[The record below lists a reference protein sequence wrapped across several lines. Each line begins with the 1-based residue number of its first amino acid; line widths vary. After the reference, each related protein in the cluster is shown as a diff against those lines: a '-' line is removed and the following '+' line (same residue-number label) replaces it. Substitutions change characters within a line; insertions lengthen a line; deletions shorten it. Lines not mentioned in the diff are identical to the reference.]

1 MSLENQPDNTLQL
14 DVQKEVTL
22 HEEAASICVAYTD
35 ESVALQIFGTTNVAQ
50 VVLEAEEKALN
61 AVVATQ

>member
-22 HEEAASICVAYTD
+22 HEQAASISVAYTD